1 MNRRTPAAPPQLPGF
16 EYVSSLGS
24 GGFADVFLY
33 RQLRPRREVAIKV
46 LLADVRD
53 DGGRERFD
61 AEADLMAQLSTHPRI
76 VTVHQADVAADGR
89 PFLVMEYCPPPSLGD
104 RYKSDPL
111 AVDEAL
117 RTGIELAGAVETMH
131 RAGIWHRDI
140 KPDNILLTEY
150 RRPALTDFGIS
161 VVSTDVDV
169 AQGLSVPWSPP
180 EVVSGQVASGV
191 TADVYSLAA
200 TVYSLLAGRT
210 PFELRGGD
218 NGKRALAERIRTAP
232 LPPTGRPDVPPT
244 LEQVLATAMAKAPAA
259 RYPSALS
266 LARALQQVQSQLR
279 MPVTQVEVRDD
290 SVPPDR
296 EEIEDDGATRI
307 RSVVTVDPAMVPD
320 SRQTGWGTADAA
332 LAETSVPPARTAPV
346 TPPDTKEPQSAPVV
360 RDFRGPGI
368 ASPAVET
375 TIHRAAAEE
384 SVAPDDGPP
393 ARRSPV
399 AAVVAAVVV
408 VIVAVGA
415 FLALQSP
422 PDGPRSGNSSPS
434 APAPVD
440 AVGAPVPAP
449 TAVVGTVRGARVA
462 FAWGNP
468 DPKSGDR
475 YLYRV
480 PDPSSEASYTTT
492 SATAVTVPAVAG
504 GKTCLEVLLRRAN
517 GTSSP
522 KPGTGCVGP

>member
-1 MNRRTPAAPPQLPGF
+1 
-16 EYVSSLGS
+16 
-24 GGFADVFLY
+24 
-33 RQLRPRREVAIKV
+33 
-46 LLADVRD
+46 
-53 DGGRERFD
+53 
-61 AEADLMAQLSTHPRI
+61 ADLMAQLSTHPRI

-140 KPDNILLTEY
+140 KPANILLTEY

-161 VVSTDVDV
+161 VVSSNADV

-180 EVVSGQVASGV
+180 EVVGGQSASGV

-200 TVYSLLAGRT
+200 TVYSLLAGRS
-210 PFELRGGD
+210 PFEVRGGD
-218 NGKRALAERIRTAP
+218 NDKRALAERIRSTP
-232 LPPTGRPDVPPT
+232 LPSTGRPDVPPA

-266 LARALQQVQSQLR
+266 FARALQQVQSQLR

-296 EEIEDDGATRI
+296 DELEDDGATRI
-307 RSVVTVDPAMVPD
+307 RSVVTVDPTVVPD
-320 SRQTGWGTADAA
+320 RRQPAWGVAGRASGTTSGPVSR
-332 LAETSVPPARTAPV
+332 SAPV
-346 TPPDTKEPQSAPVV
+346 TPDTVVPQRTPVV

-368 ASPAVET
+368 ASPPVET
-375 TIHRAAAEE
+375 TIHR
-384 SVAPDDGPP
+384 SDDDHVVPEDEAP

-399 AAVVAAVVV
+399 MALVAAAVVV
-408 VIVAVGA
+408 VVAVGA
-415 FLALQSP
+415 YVAL
-422 PDGPRSGNSSPS
+422 NSSDVGTSDADSTAS
-434 APAPVD
+434 APVPVD

-449 TAVVGTVRGARVA
+449 TAVTGTVLGAQVA
-462 FAWGNP
+462 FTWGNP
-468 DPKSGDR
+468 DPQAGDTFM
-475 YLYRV
+475 YRV
-480 PDPSSEASYTTT
+480 PDPGTEAAYTTT
-492 SATAVTVPAVAG
+492 SAPAATVPAATG

-517 GTSSP
+517 GTASP
-522 KPGTGCVGP
+522 TPATGCVGP

>member
-1 MNRRTPAAPPQLPGF
+1 VSRRAPSAPPQLPGF
-16 EYVSSLGS
+16 EYVSLLGS

-53 DGGRERFD
+53 EGARESFD

-140 KPDNILLTEY
+140 KPANILLTEY

-161 VVSTDVDV
+161 VVSTNADV

-180 EVVSGQVASGV
+180 EVVSGQAASGV

-200 TVYSLLAGRT
+200 TVYSLLAGRS
-210 PFELRGGD
+210 PFEVQGGD
-218 NGKRALAERIRTAP
+218 NDKRALAERIRSTP
-232 LPPTGRPDVPPT
+232 LPPTGRQDVPPA

-266 LARALQQVQSQLR
+266 FARALQQVQSQLR

-290 SVPPDR
+290 TVPPDR
-296 EEIEDDGATRI
+296 EELEDDGATRI
-307 RSVVTVDPAMVPD
+307 RSVVTVDPTVVPD
-320 SRQTGWGTADAA
+320 RRQTAWGITSQASGT
-332 LAETSVPPARTAPV
+332 TSVPPARTAPAAAS
-346 TPPDTKEPQSAPVV
+346 DTVVPRGAPTV

-368 ASPAVET
+368 ASPPVET
-375 TIHRAAAEE
+375 TMHRPDDEP
-384 SVAPDDGPP
+384 VAPEDDAP
-393 ARRSPV
+393 ARRSPL
-399 AAVVAAVVV
+399 AALVAVVV
-408 VIVAVGA
+408 VVVVAVGA
-415 FLALQSP
+415 YVALNSAAA
-422 PDGPRSGNSSPS
+422 GTSAANSSSS

-449 TAVVGTVRGARVA
+449 TAVTGTVQGAQVA
-462 FAWGNP
+462 FTWGNP
-468 DPKSGDR
+468 DPQTGDA
-475 YLYRV
+475 YMYRV
-480 PDPSSEASYTTT
+480 PDPGTETAYTTT
-492 SATAVTVPAVAG
+492 SATTATVPAVTG

-517 GTSSP
+517 GTASP
-522 KPGTGCVGP
+522 TPATGCVGP

>member
-1 MNRRTPAAPPQLPGF
+1 L
-16 EYVSSLGS
+16 LGS

-53 DGGRERFD
+53 EGARESFD

-104 RYKSDPL
+104 RYKTDPL

-140 KPDNILLTEY
+140 KPANILLTEY

-161 VVSTDVDV
+161 VVSTDADV

-180 EVVSGQVASGV
+180 EVVSGQAASGV

-210 PFELRGGD
+210 PFEVRGGD
-218 NGKRALAERIRTAP
+218 NGKRALAERIRTAQ
-232 LPPTGRPDVPPT
+232 LPPVGRPDVPPA
-244 LEQVLATAMAKAPAA
+244 LDQVLATAMAKSPAA

-307 RSVVTVDPAMVPD
+307 RSVVTVDPTVVPD
-320 SRQTGWGTADAA
+320 RRHSGWGASVEPLAATEVPSPRAVPGGPSTLRPSAD
-332 LAETSVPPARTAPV
+332 VP
-346 TPPDTKEPQSAPVV
+346 V

-368 ASPAVET
+368 ASPPVET
-375 TIHRAAAEE
+375 TIHRPEAEPAA
-384 SVAPDDGPP
+384 VVDDPP
-393 ARRSPV
+393 ARRS
-399 AAVVAAVVV
+399 AVTGVLAAVVV
-408 VIVAVGA
+408 LVIAIGA
-415 FLALQSP
+415 LLALRAAGAGASA
-422 PDGPRSGNSSPS
+422 GPSSSSAS

-440 AVGAPVPAP
+440 AVGAAVPAP
-449 TAVVGTVRGARVA
+449 TAVTGTVEGAQVV
-462 FAWGNP
+462 FTWGNA
-468 DPKSGDR
+468 DPQTGDT

-480 PDPSSEASYTTT
+480 PDPSTEVPYTGTPATT
-492 SATAVTVPAVAG
+492 ATVPATAG

-517 GTSSP
+517 GTASP
-522 KPGTGCVGP
+522 TPGTGCVGP